1 MDPRGIY
8 TNCIGFAKLCFFAS
22 LLNAACRLL
31 GVRRLQKLKFG
42 ILILDIQLPDKITE
56 IRVYS
61 KHISCLKEKYC
72 QFFLQSSQYFNEVF
86 WLLLLKRQTL
96 NHPNPPEVTQANAS
110 VLLFPSSLCLLSL
123 LYSWHSSGGLCFGAI
138 LCGTKGEGF
147 ASYWGDAWL
156 FVAQS
161 FPNTLWGAAPGQGEG
176 ARRGDV
182 CPGLCETRRLAWEML
197 SLVFGLCPLLKQS

>member
-1 MDPRGIY
+1 MGHSVCEDELMCPSTLTQSSGPRGIY

-42 ILILDIQLPDKITE
+42 ILILDIQLPDKITK
-56 IRVYS
+56 IRVCS
-61 KHISCLKEKYC
+61 KRISCLKEKYC

-123 LYSWHSSGGLCFGAI
+123 LYSWHSSGGGCAVEQYSVVQ
-138 LCGTKGEGF
+138 KGK
-147 ASYWGDAWL
+147 
-156 FVAQS
+156 
-161 FPNTLWGAAPGQGEG
+161 
-176 ARRGDV
+176 
-182 CPGLCETRRLAWEML
+182 GLPPTEVMRDC
-197 SLVFGLCPLLKQS
+197 S